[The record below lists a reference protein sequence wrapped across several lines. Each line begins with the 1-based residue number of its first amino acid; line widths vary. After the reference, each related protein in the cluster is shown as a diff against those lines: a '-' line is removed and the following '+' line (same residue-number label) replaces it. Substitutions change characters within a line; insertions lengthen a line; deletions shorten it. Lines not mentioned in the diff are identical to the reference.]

1 MDTENKI
8 NNQEDILKEGV
19 EVTPEAKDDLKDA
32 IEETLSNLRM
42 QSMLLGAQAMC
53 KTILDKI
60 LMFER
65 TPGSKSNND
74 HKRLI
79 KDIRHFC
86 EVGLSRKVNA
96 DGETEPVEETTQN

>member
-1 MDTENKI
+1 MDTENKNI
-8 NNQEDILKEGV
+8 ELES
-19 EVTPEAKDDLKDA
+19 EVDGTITPEAKDELKDV
-32 IEETLSNLRM
+32 IEETMSKLRM

-53 KTILDKI
+53 QTILDKI
-60 LMFER
+60 IMFER

-79 KDIRHFC
+79 KDIKNFC

-96 DGETEPVEETTQN
+96 DGETEVKGETAQN

>member
-53 KTILDKI
+53 QTILDKI

-96 DGETEPVEETTQN
+96 DGETEPVEKTTQN